1 MPPTLVL
8 AASWEAWS
16 PCHALDAAPFSWQ
29 NVSGIPVAVCL
40 PVPHRA
46 VSFIMGDRSSCE
58 GWSFGALSSW
68 LSRLTA
74 ESESTIWW
82 SLKPNSD
89 MYRVKT
95 LRTYV
100 RMCQS
105 EGSRLDLWV
114 MWIRRGLEVSGQSG
128 IDWQL
133 CPECQAVCHPPLP
146 QMPDDS
152 MYKPCLI
159 LWPAPRRDELMKL
172 YIQLSTNPTNS
183 PQKGSWCDMLSG
195 SMLGN
200 VSPHSVIKRRRTM
213 SPKQGAGVYSSA

>member
-58 GWSFGALSSW
+58 GWIFGALSSW

-105 EGSRLDLWV
+105 EGLDLWV

-146 QMPDDS
+146 QRPMTACTNPAS
-152 MYKPCLI
+152 FPGQLPGGMS
-159 LWPAPRRDELMKL
+159 LWSFT
-172 YIQLSTNPTNS
+172 YTNPTNS

-200 VSPHSVIKRRRTM
+200 VSPHSVIKRRWTM